1 MIKKRYFTV
10 FLFVCLI
17 SALYARKPKAAE
29 SAYPKSIVALSPSA
43 AEILFTIGAGDQV
56 SAVSEFTD
64 FPEAAK
70 AKPVVGGF
78 DGKTLSIE
86 TIMSFKPD
94 LVYLTEGMHNFL
106 IATLEA
112 NGIAYYISKGDSIA
126 SVEAEI
132 LDVGKITGHEKEAA
146 KVVDGMEK
154 KLKKAASAHKGGAA
168 KSNAGDAAVKVY
180 WEVWNAP
187 YMSAGASSFI
197 NDVIKAAGGQN
208 IFADLPD
215 AYPMV
220 SEESIISR
228 QPTVILIPAST
239 GMAADAVGL
248 RNGWAEIPAVKGGR
262 VFVVDDNVY
271 TRPGPRVAD
280 VVIELS
286 DLLK

>member
-1 MIKKRYFTV
+1 MNKKKYLSILVFT
-10 FLFVCLI
+10 FLLF
-17 SALYARKPKAAE
+17 AAFAKKPKTVD
-29 SAYPKSIVALSPSA
+29 SGYPKSIVALSPSA

-64 FPEAAK
+64 FPPEAK
-70 AKPVVGGF
+70 TKPIVGGF
-78 DGKTLSIE
+78 DGKTLSLE

-94 LVYLTEGMHNFL
+94 LVYITEGMHNFL
-106 IATLEA
+106 IATLES
-112 NGIAYYISKGDSIA
+112 NGIAYYVSKGDSIA
-126 SVEAEI
+126 SVEKEI
-132 LDVGKITGHEKEAA
+132 LEVGKITGHEKEAA

-154 KLKKAASAHKGGAA
+154 KLKKAGG
-168 KSNAGDAAVKVY
+168 SGSHSGVAVKVY

-187 YMSAGASSFI
+187 YMSAGATSFI
-197 NDVIKAAGGQN
+197 NDVIRAAGGEN
-208 IFADLPD
+208 IFSDLKD

-228 QPTVILIPAST
+228 KPAVILIPAST
-239 GMAADAVGL
+239 GQAASSVGL
-248 RNGWAEIPAVKGGR
+248 RNGWADIPAVKNGK

-280 VVIELS
+280 VVLELA

>member
-1 MIKKRYFTV
+1 MNKKRLLAAFV
-10 FLFVCLI
+10 FISLI
-17 SALYARKPKAAE
+17 SAIYARKPKAVA
-29 SAYPKSIVALSPSA
+29 SGYPKSIVALSPSA

-78 DGKTLSIE
+78 DGKTLSLE

-112 NGIAYYISKGDSIA
+112 NGIAYYVSKGDSIA
-126 SVEAEI
+126 SVMTEI
-132 LDVGKITGHEKEAA
+132 LEVGKITGHEKEAV

-154 KLKKAASAHKGGAA
+154 KLKKAAESSAHKSGAV
-168 KSNAGDAAVKVY
+168 KSGAAVKVY

-187 YMSAGASSFI
+187 YMSAGATSFI
-197 NDVIKAAGGQN
+197 NDVIKAAGGEN

-228 QPTVILIPAST
+228 QPALILIPAST

-248 RNGWAEIPAVKGGR
+248 RNGWGDIPAVKNGK

-280 VVIELS
+280 VVLELS
-286 DLLK
+286 ELLK

>member
-1 MIKKRYFTV
+1 MNKKYLSAFFV
-10 FLFVCLI
+10 FLFLA
-17 SALYARKPKAAE
+17 SAIYARKPKAA
-29 SAYPKSIVALSPSA
+29 ATGYPKSIVALSPSA

-64 FPEAAK
+64 FPAEAK

-106 IATLEA
+106 ISTLES
-112 NGIAYYISKGDSIA
+112 NGIAYYISKGESIA
-126 SVEAEI
+126 SVEQEI

-154 KLKKAASAHKGGAA
+154 KLKKAAGAA
-168 KSNAGDAAVKVY
+168 KKGSAVKVY
-180 WEVWNAP
+180 YEVWNAP
-187 YMSAGASSFI
+187 YMSVGTTSFI
-197 NDVIKAAGGQN
+197 HDVIVKAGGEN
-208 IFADLPD
+208 IFADLTD

-228 QPTVILIPAST
+228 EPAVILIPASS
-239 GMAADAVGL
+239 GMAASAVGL
-248 RNGWAEIPAVKGGR
+248 RNGWGDIPAVKNAR
-262 VFVVDDNVY
+262 VFVIDDNVY

-280 VVIELS
+280 VVLELS
-286 DLLK
+286 ELLK

>member
-1 MIKKRYFTV
+1 MNKKRIFTL
-10 FLFVCLI
+10 FLFISLI
-17 SALYARKPKAAE
+17 SALYARKPKTSE
-29 SAYPKSIVALSPSA
+29 SRYPKSIIALSPSA

-64 FPEAAK
+64 FPAEAK

-106 IATLEA
+106 ISTLES
-112 NGIAYYISKGDSIA
+112 NGIAYYVSKGESIA
-126 SVEAEI
+126 SVEKEI
-132 LDVGKITGHEKEAA
+132 LEVGKITGHEKEAA
-146 KVVDGMEK
+146 KVVDDMEK
-154 KLKKAASAHKGGAA
+154 KLKKAAGAA
-168 KSNAGDAAVKVY
+168 KKDGPIKVY

-187 YMSAGASSFI
+187 YMSAGSTSFI
-197 NDVIKAAGGQN
+197 NDVIKAAGGKN
-208 IFADLPD
+208 IFADLSD

-220 SEESIISR
+220 SEETIIAR
-228 QPTVILIPAST
+228 EPAVILIPAST
-239 GMAADAVGL
+239 GLESSAVGL
-248 RNGWAEIPAVKGGR
+248 RNGWADIPAVKGGR

-280 VVIELS
+280 VVLELS

>member
-1 MIKKRYFTV
+1 MNKKRLFTL
-10 FLFVCLI
+10 FLFISLI
-17 SALYARKPKAAE
+17 TALYARKPKAAE
-29 SAYPKSIVALSPSA
+29 TGYPKSIVALSPSA

-64 FPEAAK
+64 FPAEAK

-106 IATLEA
+106 IATLES
-112 NGIAYYISKGDSIA
+112 NGIAYYVSKGDSIA

-132 LDVGKITGHEKEAA
+132 LEVGKITGHEKEAA
-146 KVVDGMEK
+146 KVIDGMEI
-154 KLKKAASAHKGGAA
+154 KLKKAASSGSH
-168 KSNAGDAAVKVY
+168 SSAAVKVY

-187 YMSAGASSFI
+187 YMSAGATSFI
-197 NDVIKAAGGQN
+197 NDVIRAAGGEN
-208 IFADLPD
+208 IFSDLKD

-228 QPTVILIPAST
+228 KPAVILIPAST
-239 GMAADAVGL
+239 GQAASSVGL
-248 RNGWAEIPAVKGGR
+248 RNGWSDIPAVKNGK

-280 VVIELS
+280 VVLELA